1 MTDADPDTQLL
12 VEQLD
17 EIRAAIASPLI
28 PPRRAERIRD
38 ACRRIECELDPAVVD
53 DVEQC
58 DACARVGLPEQLAV
72 HVCRPESSL

>member
-38 ACRRIECELDPAVVD
+38 ACRRIGCELDPATTD
-53 DVEQC
+53 RLDQC
-58 DACARVGLPEQLAV
+58 ETCGKLGLPEQLEV
-72 HVCRPESSL
+72 HVCRPRSSS